1 MGRWVSA
8 SAMTLCLLVTTL
20 VVGASARHVAAAAPP
35 AAVCAKSEG
44 PGIPAPTGLPAGVPG
59 FHAQWYGQ
67 RGYPSP
73 WPRDRSTATVA
84 EYNSGSP
91 GGVGGPLREGAY
103 LGTWGPEAGAVPR
116 CPPRGGGTDR
126 IAPTGRS

>member
-20 VVGASARHVAAAAPP
+20 VVGASARHVAAAATP

-44 PGIPAPTGLPAGVPG
+44 PGIPAPTGLPAGVPR

-67 RGYPSP
+67 SRHPTPRPGDRPTAAVPDYHSGRRG
-73 WPRDRSTATVA
+73 AGA
-84 EYNSGSP
+84 
-91 GGVGGPLREGAY
+91 GPLRERGV
-103 LGTWGPEAGAVPR
+103 LGTGEAE
-116 CPPRGGGTDR
+116 
-126 IAPTGRS
+126 

>member
-20 VVGASARHVAAAAPP
+20 VVGASARHVAAAATS

-44 PGIPAPTGLPAGVPG
+44 PGIPAPTGLPAGIPG

-67 RGYPSP
+67 SGYPTLCP
-73 WPRDRSTATVA
+73 GDPSTPPVA
-84 EYNSGSP
+84 YYNSGTP
-91 GGVGGPLREGAY
+91 G
-103 LGTWGPEAGAVPR
+103 W
-116 CPPRGGGTDR
+116 GGGN
-126 IAPTGRS
+126 TGEGRDPGTGE

>member
-44 PGIPAPTGLPAGVPG
+44 PGIPAPAGLPAGIPG

-67 RGYPSP
+67 SGYPTLCP
-73 WPRDRSTATVA
+73 GDRSTATVA
-84 EYNSGSP
+84 YYNSGSL
-91 GGVGGPLREGAY
+91 GWGSGRLGEGAD
-103 LGTWGPEAGAVPR
+103 LGTWETEAGQAR
-116 CPPRGGGTDR
+116 
-126 IAPTGRS
+126 AS